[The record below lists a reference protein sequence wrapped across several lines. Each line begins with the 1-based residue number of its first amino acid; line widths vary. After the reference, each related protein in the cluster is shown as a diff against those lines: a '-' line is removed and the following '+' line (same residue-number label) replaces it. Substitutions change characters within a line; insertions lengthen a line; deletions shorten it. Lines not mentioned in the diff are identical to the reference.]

1 MKQKSVMGDFAT
13 VFGYYLKKEMRSKV
27 YLIVTV
33 LLLRVKGGV
42 SYRGGVIDLLP
53 GVPVP
58 EGYWLEPSPGSGIV
72 LHIPMEEVEE
82 VFGQ

>member
-1 MKQKSVMGDFAT
+1 MKQKSVRGDFAT

-42 SYRGGVIDLLP
+42 SYRALP

-72 LHIPMEEVEE
+72 LHIPMEKVEE

>member
-42 SYRGGVIDLLP
+42 SYRALP
-53 GVPVP
+53 GVPVRP
-58 EGYWLEPSPGSGIV
+58 KPVATSSATSNTSRSRQRCW
-72 LHIPMEEVEE
+72 MC
-82 VFGQ
+82 